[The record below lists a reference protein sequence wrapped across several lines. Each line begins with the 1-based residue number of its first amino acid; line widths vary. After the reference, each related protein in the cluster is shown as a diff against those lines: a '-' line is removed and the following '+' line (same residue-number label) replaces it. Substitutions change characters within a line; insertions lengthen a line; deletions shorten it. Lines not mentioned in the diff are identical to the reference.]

1 MAQGPTNLSLSGSKV
16 ARGTPDRDFVFYS
29 FVFVFFFL
37 SNQKMFRM
45 GFYYK
50 S

>member
-16 ARGTPDRDFVFYS
+16 ARGTPDRVFVFYS
-29 FVFVFFFL
+29 FVLFFFL